1 MLRPA
6 HAKIVAAHVAI
17 EVVVKSTLLT
27 IFEQDAHQAGAPD
40 KDRRHLFN
48 HNSTPP
54 LSVIG
59 VEHFIPEPE
68 IEALLLVHIRS

>member
-6 HAKIVAAHVAI
+6 HTKIVTAHVAI
-17 EVVVKSTLLT
+17 EVVVKRTLLT

-40 KDRRHLFN
+40 KNRRHLFN
-48 HNSTPP
+48 HDSAPP

-59 VEHFIPEPE
+59 VEHFIPKPE
-68 IEALLLVHIRS
+68 IEAMLLVHIRS